1 MQSPEIMLNT
11 EKANRSFREV
21 SRLAANN
28 KAFFDLMPE
37 CLFIIRDNCEIE
49 RMNDRAIDRFGDVTG
64 KKCYEALFGSTS
76 PCGEGFCPMKNLGDY
91 SRYGDIIERKIHDDF
106 YVEYTYVPFEGYLG
120 HGLVLVVMRD
130 ITKRKM
136 HEFELASYQSNI
148 ERVLH
153 EKIDILKESEKI
165 REQLACEV
173 NILQKEVRRMASPDK
188 MVGESRVLLD
198 LREMIYQA
206 AGLDVTV
213 LITGES
219 GTGKELV
226 ADLVY
231 QHSNR
236 VGKPFLKLN
245 CASVSESL
253 LESDLFGYEKGAF
266 TGATACR
273 KGKFEIANGGTLFL
287 DEIGDISPKMQ
298 SALLRVLQNGEV
310 SRVGGGMPF
319 KVDVRI
325 IAATN
330 VDLVK
335 AVEKGTF
342 RRDLFYRLNVITLHQ
357 APLRERSEDI
367 VQLAA
372 HFLKKYRDAFKKDID
387 FLSDTAIEPL
397 LRYPWPGNIRELE
410 NVIQRAVLH
419 CKSNMITPD
428 DLQFGL
434 AGISTTSQKDC
445 HLQDEVG
452 EAILCRPLRESA
464 AAFEKKVITAALKHY
479 SGQTSL
485 VVKKL
490 DVGKTALYEKIKRY
504 GINPK
509 KFR

>member
-1 MQSPEIMLNT
+1 MFDGEYD
-11 EKANRSFREV
+11 KANGKEV
-21 SRLAANN
+21 CRLAANN
-28 KAFFDLMPE
+28 KAFFEVLPE

-49 RMNDRAIDRFGDVTG
+49 RMNEAAVAKFGDLTG
-64 KKCYEALFGSTS
+64 KKCYKSLFGLTS
-76 PCGEGFCPMKNLGDY
+76 PCKEYFCPMRNLGDY
-91 SRYGDIIERKIHDDF
+91 DRYGDLFERKIHDDLF
-106 YVEYTYVPFEGYLG
+106 VEYTYVPFEGYSG

-130 ITKRKM
+130 ITKRKK
-136 HEFELASYQSNI
+136 HEFELASYQNNI
-148 ERVLH
+148 EKVLN
-153 EKIDILKESEKI
+153 EKIEILKENEKI

-173 NILQKEVRRMASPDK
+173 NILKKEVRRMASPDK
-188 MVGESRVLLD
+188 MVGECAALRD

-236 VGKPFLKLN
+236 VGKPFLKFN
-245 CASVSESL
+245 CAAVSESL

-266 TGATACR
+266 SGATASR
-273 KGKFEIANGGTLFL
+273 KGKFEIANGGTIFL

-310 SRVGGGMPF
+310 VRVGGGVPF

-330 VDLVK
+330 VDLVQ
-335 AVEKGTF
+335 AVENGSF

-357 APLRERSEDI
+357 VPLRERTEDI

-372 HFLKKYRDAFKKDID
+372 CFLKKYRDAFKKDID
-387 FLSDTAIEPL
+387 FLSDSAIEPL
-397 LRYPWPGNIRELE
+397 LRYSWPGNIRELE

-419 CKSNMITPD
+419 CKSNMITPA
-428 DLQFGL
+428 DLNFGL
-434 AGISTTSQKDC
+434 VGVTASGGCGQSVVMR
-445 HLQDEVG
+445 DEV
-452 EAILCRPLRESA
+452 EEPMLCMPLKDSA
-464 AAFEKKVITAALKHY
+464 ATFEKKVIVAALKHY
-479 SGQTSL
+479 GGQTSE
-485 VVKKL
+485 VVKNL
-490 DVGKTALYEKIKRY
+490 QVGKTALYEKIKRY

-509 KFR
+509 NFR